1 MNLYSIIKTKT
12 QRQFWLIMKFR
23 LPSSHPQF
31 WSSYFNW
38 TKIKPR
44 NSRLEYHFHTSENVC
59 FPVWFF
65 IPRKEYSI
73 FLLFVSSFPRK
84 MTGRRSETTEIA
96 RRHREGKTICYYY
109 FFFNLSFSY
118 VSLWKDP
125 NIESLLYFL
134 IQVVICRRE
143 LDILIND
150 LKRIMSK
157 E

>member
-1 MNLYSIIKTKT
+1 
-12 QRQFWLIMKFR
+12 MKFR

-31 WSSYFNW
+31 WLSYFNW

-44 NSRLEYHFHTSENVC
+44 ISFSHIWKCMFSCLIFHTKKRIFNILVVC
-59 FPVWFF
+59 F
-65 IPRKEYSI
+65 
-73 FLLFVSSFPRK
+73 LVSTQDDWQAKRNNWD
-84 MTGRRSETTEIA
+84 SETTPG
-96 RRHREGKTICYYY
+96 RQNYMLLL